1 MAEGVG
7 QTGSRGCPGLGR
19 GSRPL
24 GPGRERRTETQRH
37 GEVAG
42 QRYGLPPRPR
52 SPLGRRSGY
61 AADVGSPGCKNAGPA
76 LAESEAKRL
85 SSRLSPSPEQAWAES
100 SCSPLGPCKEKPQ
113 GAQKLGKLRP
123 EHGKKEEKEGNLRSG
138 EPNQMPW
145 VKPSAQ
151 CPVLSKHPLNGDGDG
166 GGG

>member
-1 MAEGVG
+1 MACRLAHAVLWGG
-7 QTGSRGCPGLGR
+7 
-19 GSRPL
+19 
-24 GPGRERRTETQRH
+24 
-37 GEVAG
+37 
-42 QRYGLPPRPR
+42 
-52 SPLGRRSGY
+52 
-61 AADVGSPGCKNAGPA
+61 A
-76 LAESEAKRL
+76 LATQQTWGLQDAKMQGQPWQKARPRL

-151 CPVLSKHPLNGDGDG
+151 CPVRSKHPLNGDGDG

>member
-1 MAEGVG
+1 MVVETTEVRATGTCHARGGGSGRPEAEVTGTGMAEGVG

-61 AADVGSPGCKNAGPA
+61 AADVRSPGCKKAGPA
-76 LAESEAKRL
+76 LAESEAKAVVKIVTKPGA
-85 SSRLSPSPEQAWAES
+85 S
-100 SCSPLGPCKEKPQ
+100 LG
-113 GAQKLGKLRP
+113 
-123 EHGKKEEKEGNLRSG
+123 
-138 EPNQMPW
+138 
-145 VKPSAQ
+145 
-151 CPVLSKHPLNGDGDG
+151 
-166 GGG
+166 

>member
-1 MAEGVG
+1 M
-7 QTGSRGCPGLGR
+7 SRSRSGEPSLGARAGKAHRDPKTRGGGRAALWPAASPTQSSGEALWLRSGR
-19 GSRPL
+19 GVSRM
-24 GPGRERRTETQRH
+24 QK
-37 GEVAG
+37 A
-42 QRYGLPPRPR
+42 RP
-52 SPLGRRSGY
+52 
-61 AADVGSPGCKNAGPA
+61 
-76 LAESEAKRL
+76 RL